1 MPHAVPSRR
10 PSYPAGEIGTL
21 RYFRSEHGVVQGD
34 PAKWRLKKALAG
46 GGSLMDIG
54 IYALNAARYM
64 TGEEPIA
71 VYAHEQTDRSDP
83 RFHEVEDMIE
93 FQLEFPSGV
102 IGSCMSMYS
111 ANQSHILLMGER
123 GRIELEPATGY

>member
-1 MPHAVPSRR
+1 
-10 PSYPAGEIGTL
+10 
-21 RYFRSEHGVVQGD
+21 
-34 PAKWRLKKALAG
+34 
-46 GGSLMDIG
+46 
-54 IYALNAARYM
+54 M
-64 TGEEPIA
+64 TGEEPYA

-102 IGSCMSMYS
+102 IGPCMSMYS

-123 GRIELEPATGY
+123 GRLELEPATGYSGNSLRVGRGRTNVINPPAGTGNTRRGGAIEAPPTRKARDRHP

>member
-1 MPHAVPSRR
+1 
-10 PSYPAGEIGTL
+10 
-21 RYFRSEHGVVQGD
+21 
-34 PAKWRLKKALAG
+34 
-46 GGSLMDIG
+46 MDIG

-111 ANQSHILLMGER
+111 ANQRSEEHTSELQSLM
-123 GRIELEPATGY
+123 RISYAAFCLKHKTHNHTNDEPRHTCIPLDVTTINNTSTLYTLTHQIKQ